1 MRKVLIPLF
10 TGFEEMEAIILIDV
24 LRRASIQVQSASI
37 DSSPILASRMTK
49 HIADIILADVKV
61 DDYEMILLPGGIKGT
76 EQMMNSALLH
86 KILYEFERHNL
97 WIGAIC
103 AAPNVLR
110 QLLIIDSETEFTCY
124 PSSIEL
130 AEGGIYKD
138 ARIVE
143 SGKILTSV
151 GPGSA
156 FEFALFLIEKLVG
169 VEAKNKV
176 EAGLKLP

>member
-1 MRKVLIPLF
+1 MKKILIPLF

-24 LRRASIQVQSASI
+24 LRRASIQVDSASM

-49 HIADIILADVKV
+49 HTADILLSEVKM
-61 DDYEMILLPGGIKGT
+61 DDYEMILLPGGNKGT
-76 EQMMNSALLH
+76 EQMMNSDLLH
-86 KILYEFERHNL
+86 KILYEFERRNL

-124 PSSIEL
+124 PSSL
-130 AEGGIYKD
+130 DLSEGGIYKEE
-138 ARIVE
+138 RIVE
-143 SGKILTSV
+143 SGKILTSI

-156 FEFALFLIEKLVG
+156 FEFALFIIEKMVG
-169 VEAKNKV
+169 IEIKKEVES
-176 EAGLKLP
+176 GLKLP